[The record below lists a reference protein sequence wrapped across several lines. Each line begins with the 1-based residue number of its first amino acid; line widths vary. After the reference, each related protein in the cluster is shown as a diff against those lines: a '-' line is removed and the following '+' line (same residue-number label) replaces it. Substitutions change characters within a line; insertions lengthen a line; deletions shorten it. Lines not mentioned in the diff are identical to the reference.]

1 MAKVMKNKNAVS
13 TDNTGKAKRPEYGVG
28 RRMALGFVVAAGL
41 VLGCGTWVAKAT
53 ISGAVIA
60 TGQVTVERHLKRV
73 QHRDGGIVKSI
84 LVDDGD
90 RVQAGDVL
98 IELDAADTQTELSI
112 LTTEMDQ
119 VTARRL
125 RVAAEVENIGPEMF
139 AQRMAQP
146 KDTNRDALE
155 AEQRIFL
162 ANLAM
167 RDGQKDQLRVQI
179 DQIGAELAGLQAQDE
194 AKGRE
199 LDLAKG
205 DLDRLRSLYEK
216 KLIEVARVNAAERD
230 VARIVGE
237 RGSIESAI
245 ARATQKKGEIELQII
260 GLDQSM
266 RVQAQEDLSTL
277 ESRASEL
284 QQRIAQA
291 RDKLSRMVI
300 RAPETGFVNELAIHT
315 IGGIISPAQVILSIV
330 PVEEKLAVEVN
341 FAPTDID
348 QLYIGQQVR
357 LRFAAFNQ
365 RTTPEITGTL
375 THLAAAAS
383 SDGTKGMKWY
393 AGKVNFGDDISKL
406 GDQKLVPGMPVE
418 VLVTTAER
426 TVLSYL
432 AKPIADQ
439 LEKTFKEE

>member
-1 MAKVMKNKNAVS
+1 MAKNMGKKNAA
-13 TDNTGKAKRPEYGVG
+13 DGQQTGKAKRPDYGVG
-28 RRMALGFVVAAGL
+28 RRMVLGFLVAVGL
-41 VLGCGTWVAKAT
+41 VFGGGTWVANAT

-73 QHRDGGIVKSI
+73 QHRDGGIVKAI

-90 RVQAGDVL
+90 MVEAGDVL
-98 IELDAADTQTELSI
+98 IELDATDTETELSI

-119 VTARRL
+119 VSARRL
-125 RVAAEVENIGPEMF
+125 RVAAEVENLDPEAF
-139 AQRMAQP
+139 AQRMAQSG
-146 KDTNRDALE
+146 DANREALE

-167 RDGQKDQLRVQI
+167 RKGQKEQLRVQI
-179 DQIGAELAGLQAQDE
+179 EQIGAEIDGLKAQDE

-205 DLDRLRSLYEK
+205 DLERLRSLYAK
-216 KLIEVARVNAAERD
+216 KLIEVARVNASERE
-230 VARIVGE
+230 VARMIGE
-237 RGSIESAI
+237 RGSIESSI
-245 ARATQKKGEIELQII
+245 ARATQKKGEIELQIL

-266 RVQAQEDLSTL
+266 RVQAQEELSSL

-284 QQRIAQA
+284 SQRIAQG
-291 RDKLSRMVI
+291 RDKLSRMLV
-300 RAPETGFVNELAIHT
+300 RAPEAGIVNELAIHT

-330 PVEEKLAVEVN
+330 PAEEKLAVEVN

-383 SDGTKGMKWY
+383 SDGNKGMKWY
-393 AGKVNFGDDISKL
+393 AGKVNLGADVDKL
-406 GDQKLVPGMPVE
+406 GEQKLVPGMPVE
-418 VLVTTAER
+418 VLVTTGER